1 MNQLRA
7 RKMVSLKKT
16 FKRDLEKRSVVP
28 LSSRGA
34 IQYIVDIVSVPESL
48 PEPTKSCSKLFQ
60 TALISTEVVPEL
72 VPNLHHKSLMYIELP
87 PSPSPY
93 QLSVS
98 FAHKFLSR
106 YQYDIYEQ
114 SWHMVKRLLID
125 GASQLGGEKRG
136 EGTELVIG
144 QVRCIQKSNL
154 NSRF

>member
-1 MNQLRA
+1 M
-7 RKMVSLKKT
+7 
-16 FKRDLEKRSVVP
+16 
-28 LSSRGA
+28 
-34 IQYIVDIVSVPESL
+34 
-48 PEPTKSCSKLFQ
+48 
-60 TALISTEVVPEL
+60 
-72 VPNLHHKSLMYIELP
+72 H

-154 NSRF
+154 ISRF